1 MGFSLGPPPC
11 RHPPSLVVSYLGR
24 PVGKAFTTT
33 AGHPGLA
40 GLTHAGDTPSRYIPN
55 NQRRD
60 DQAKI
65 KKLEENVGGMK
76 AAEDSARKELA
87 QIDLTI
93 RGEYGGHTPAFA
105 FTRLSCSN
113 YPIRL

>member
-40 GLTHAGDTPSRYIPN
+40 GLIHAGDTPSRYIPN
-55 NQRRD
+55 NMAISVVASMIGLSSFFEHAWFR
-60 DQAKI
+60 
-65 KKLEENVGGMK
+65 L
-76 AAEDSARKELA
+76 
-87 QIDLTI
+87 IDLLD
-93 RGEYGGHTPAFA
+93 F
-105 FTRLSCSN
+105 
-113 YPIRL
+113 